1 MPDLR
6 LSGSRLS
13 LRWKIVL
20 LVITSVVIAA
30 LSCGVVVRQSAARA
44 EAERQRA
51 NVAEQLDDAV
61 SVYTNTGVLT
71 LNTTIDDPE
80 LPADARD
87 SALDGNTVT
96 TMHPVDGQDYLWAAT
111 PIQVGS
117 HQAVI
122 SVRQSTAESEQLLA
136 GIDRAVL
143 LGMVGAALVVGGIA
157 SFAAGQ
163 ISRRLTLGAQAAR
176 RIAHGDTSVRVSDV
190 IDYGSDEVADF
201 AQAVDF
207 AVERLTERIESEQR
221 FTADLAHEMRTPLTG
236 LVNAT
241 NLLEEE
247 SRPAELVKERV
258 ARMQLLVEDLLEVSR
273 LDAGR
278 AETHLAPV
286 AVDATMHALM
296 STLEGSGALAG
307 HDVDV
312 EYAAGDARITTDQRR
327 FERIITNLLVNAVK
341 HGEDPIRVEVHPDRI
356 VVADSG
362 PGYPPDILATG
373 PTRFVSAGGGG
384 MGLGLVIAQ
393 GQARLLGLG
402 LEFANGED
410 GGAQATVRFPADD
423 VAEAAE
429 G

>member
-111 PIQVGS
+111 PIRVGS

-163 ISRRLTLGAQAAR
+163 ISRRLTLGAQAAQ

-296 STLEGSGALAG
+296 STLEGSGALTG